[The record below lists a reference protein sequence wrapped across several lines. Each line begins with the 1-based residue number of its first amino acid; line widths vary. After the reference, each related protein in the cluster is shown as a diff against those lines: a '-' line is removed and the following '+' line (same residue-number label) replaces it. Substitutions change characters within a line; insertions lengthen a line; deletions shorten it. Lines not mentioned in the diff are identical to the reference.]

1 MKKRI
6 LALLTVMVMLIGCI
20 AMTGCGEKEQE
31 FEPGTDHT
39 YKDSMVPFDEL
50 VPAERIVIIQ
60 NTLNFGM
67 TGFYTSETAPV
78 AETISYN
85 GASVE
90 AYPITYTLDFLTKG
104 IKGDV
109 KVVDADGAEK
119 TIAADDFKGMY
130 VVVDF
135 MSSEPVVLYNPATGT
150 STTLSYAVTS
160 KGEGIYS
167 IVADTAVSTADMMNN
182 CGWGTE
188 EEVRLVATDKF
199 YIPVAP
205 EYLAI
210 GELRG
215 TLSGALTASFQD
227 MVIASGKLNDPV
239 YFEKIVEEK

>member
-1 MKKRI
+1 MKKK
-6 LALLTVMVMLIGCI
+6 LLVLLTVLVMLVGAV

-50 VPAERIVIIQ
+50 VSAERVVILQ

-78 AETISYN
+78 TESITYN
-85 GASVE
+85 GAATD
-90 AYPITYTLDFLTKG
+90 AYPITYTLDFLTNEV
-104 IKGDV
+104 KGDV
-109 KVVDADGAEK
+109 TVIDADGAEA
-119 TIAADDFKGMY
+119 TFSAEEFAGMY
-130 VVVDF
+130 AIVDF
-135 MSSEPVVLYNPATGT
+135 MSSEPVVLYNPATGAETTIKAAKT
-150 STTLSYAVTS
+150 SE
-160 KGEGIYS
+160 GEGIYS
-167 IVADTAVSTADMMNN
+167 IVADSAVPTADMLAA
-182 CGWGTE
+182 CGWNTDAE
-188 EEVRLVATDKF
+188 LRLVATDKF

-215 TLSGALTASFQD
+215 TLSGALTASFAD

-239 YFEKIVEEK
+239 YFEKIVEE